1 MTLDETPCALG
12 SAEMNREEKI
22 SDIVQSLQFLLDRLD
37 ELELRVPAVKIAES
51 IEILISSSRPNISTK
66 LTEVD

>member
-1 MTLDETPCALG
+1 MTLDGTPCPLG
-12 SAEMNREEKI
+12 SAEMNREENI

-37 ELELRVPAVKIAES
+37 ELELSVPAVKIAES
-51 IEILISSSRPNISTK
+51 IEMLISSSRPNISTK